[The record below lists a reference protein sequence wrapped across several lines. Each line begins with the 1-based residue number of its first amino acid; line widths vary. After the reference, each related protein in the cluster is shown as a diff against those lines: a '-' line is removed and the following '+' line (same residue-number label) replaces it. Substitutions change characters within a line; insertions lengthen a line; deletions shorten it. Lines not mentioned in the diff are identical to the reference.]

1 MDHQRNI
8 GKSSICAHWY
18 SRAQKMNS
26 TYVVLMISTNHI
38 SHIVAHRLEPPMLQT
53 HGASTPTTRVW
64 QFHTLTHMIESRGW
78 NYCFSY
84 YHTETNDCPPIFRAP
99 LRIHISTLF
108 AITLWTSR
116 GSKRLFVLQLWRHSD
131 STCTITRL
139 FFSSTPTG
147 QECTIDTFKM
157 GTISKRV

>member
-1 MDHQRNI
+1 
-8 GKSSICAHWY
+8 
-18 SRAQKMNS
+18 
-26 TYVVLMISTNHI
+26 MISTNHI

-108 AITLWTSR
+108 AITLRTSR

-147 QECTIDTFKM
+147 QEYTIDSQNGYHFQTGLTSLTFSEINWKKIRHK
-157 GTISKRV
+157 TVSNAYCFAQYHS